1 MRKYRDYYFLTQL
14 LHTQISLA
22 PSPMSLDR
30 NRYFDGARAVAPLA
44 MVIAILGVLFGYSA
58 KLAGFSPLA
67 VATMSATTFAGGA
80 QFAAIAVLQSGG
92 TVATAVATA
101 AALNARYA
109 LMGVTLA
116 SVAGD
121 RPVGRIVVAY
131 LTVDESWAVA
141 YTEGGAF
148 SPERLIGAG
157 VVLLVV
163 HVAATVVGAT
173 VGSALG
179 DPMTW
184 GLDAALPSLF
194 LLLLLPRLRHRGD
207 AVASVGGAVIA
218 LSLTPLVPAGFP
230 VLGAAAAA
238 FIPGAKRSGDDGS

>member
-1 MRKYRDYYFLTQL
+1 
-14 LHTQISLA
+14 
-22 PSPMSLDR
+22 
-30 NRYFDGARAVAPLA
+30 
-44 MVIAILGVLFGYSA
+44 MVIAVLGVLLGYSA
-58 KLAGFSPLA
+58 KLAGFSPVA
-67 VATMSATTFAGGA
+67 AATMSATTFAGGA
-80 QFAAIAVLQSGG
+80 QFAAVAVLQSGG

-116 SVAGD
+116 PVAGD
-121 RPVGRIVVAY
+121 RLVGRIALAY

-141 YTEGGAF
+141 FTEGGAL

-163 HVAATVVGAT
+163 HVAATVLGSA

-179 DPMTW
+179 DPMRC

-207 AVASVGGAVIA
+207 ALASAGGAVIA
-218 LSLTPLVPAGFP
+218 LSLTPFVPAGFP

-238 FIPGAKRSGDDGS
+238 FIPGARRSEDYSS